1 MSEVIHDFQA
11 RIIEE
16 TERNGYDG
24 HDIPKHKWNFSG
36 ALLYSITV
44 ITTIGE
50 TKYTEEVVYSTDM
63 GQYQI
68 FVQYQY
74 QYFLKFG
81 SQNQYQYQN
90 SSKSFFNIKI
100 NIKIKIFQNSISKS
114 ISKFLKVENQYQNQH
129 QYSQNIDIDI
139 ENQKILGFKSLL
151 LTPLDFYANWG
162 TKYPFHSNMDP

>member
-1 MSEVIHDFQA
+1 MPKPVI
-11 RIIEE
+11 
-16 TERNGYDG
+16 
-24 HDIPKHKWNFSG
+24 
-36 ALLYSITV
+36 ALDYEHWRLSFFLLLLANVDSYGGSLTSSTLSTDTV
-44 ITTIGE
+44 ILVLYNYLLFMADLKSSGIKSFVAG
-50 TKYTEEVVYSTDM
+50 M

-151 LTPLDFYANWG
+151 LTPL
-162 TKYPFHSNMDP
+162 